1 MKKSKSEKKSAPSPQ
16 SDKIQ
21 AKPILLIT
29 GMHRSGTSALTGVM
43 NRLGASNP
51 KSPVEANEYNSRG
64 YNESRAVMQLNEEIL
79 NSVDSGWTDLSDLK
93 KESLRQLKSKHFDER
108 ILNVVKEEFSGDK
121 IAAVKD
127 PRICRI
133 ADFWNTSLQQGNIFA
148 PNYIFCL
155 RHPLEVAKS
164 LNHRDKMN
172 MERGLGLWLRY
183 NLDGEFQTRSHNR
196 CFVHYEN
203 LLSDWKAEV
212 ARINEQLEIKPFK
225 LTKAAQTKVNKY
237 LSKDLKHHESKDDDT
252 GSDHEML
259 ALSLEVYELLLSA
272 TKDKTLSEKAK
283 RRLNKLRRQ
292 FNFAGRVFYPL
303 LSKTEQFAR
312 GLSKDLTSTKAETSE
327 LRARAEEDI
336 AQLNE
341 SLEKGEE
348 LVKSSR
354 HKIDY
359 LQKQI
364 VETNREREKLGER
377 LQETIETG
385 EEKEES
391 YQSKA
396 KEYEQEIHRLNNE
409 NQNKEKLHEQNIVEL
424 RTEHRDNIVELKKE
438 HEEDIVKLEKDH
450 QDNISQ
456 YKNYTTNLEKEHHDS
471 IERYDTQ
478 IRDLQEE
485 ILSTKRGVRQLEI
498 IQTENLYLKKEVE
511 RFSNVNADLSETKRL
526 LARENSKKINEQA
539 EEISRLSQSQP
550 LNTKTAFVAPK
561 SAAPSNENAVPG
573 EPQSKTRLPVN
584 ETQRALLVEGFVESH
599 YQLQCKELNLSA
611 DTDLVEHYLEVGA
624 SLDLSPHPLFDP
636 VWYKKR
642 YSDLSDL
649 GQKAYLHF
657 LEYGSEEGRSP
668 CPVFD
673 THYYNHLYPDVAT
686 SHILPHIHYFK
697 SGWREGRNPSAWF
710 YSNWYLENNLSA
722 KQDGICPLIH
732 YMQIGESLGFQP
744 HPSFDPNWYQEEY
757 LESDKTISPLG
768 HFLETSQNLNIPTNA
783 EAAAFSDS
791 DRSVILAVA
800 HSATGHLFGSERS
813 FLDVVTSI
821 DRSKYSVIVA
831 LPNPDPEYVK
841 QLSKQVDAVH
851 FTKKIWWESRKGM
864 AESLISQYGNLIK
877 THQVDAI
884 YVNTIMLREP
894 LEAAR
899 RFNLPGICHIR
910 EAITHDPDLIEAI
923 GKPAEEIIKDV
934 VARSDFVVGNSNA
947 TLEIFGNPDNS
958 FLIYNA
964 IKIEDFDQ
972 IDNKRDDE
980 TFRFGMLSSN
990 LPKKGIADVVE
1001 LAKLSAE
1008 KGLDVEFHL
1017 IGPETEE
1024 TERLRKVVKR
1034 KGLTNV
1040 VFRGYISNVVDAIST
1055 IDAVLNFSHFAES
1068 FGRTIAEGGAAGL
1081 PSIVYD
1087 HGALPE
1093 VVDHEKTGF
1102 VIPYRKPEMALDYI
1116 EKMIQSREFTDALG
1130 QASRQRAKDLFSY
1143 EVLGEKINSM
1153 FDAVFK
1159 DRPKPISQKHKPSEF
1174 DKTLSLQTYKK
1185 RNAPTEFKSKSASVS
1200 VIVPNYNYA
1209 EYLEERLG
1217 SIFYQTVSPAQIIF
1231 LDDASSDDSV
1241 SVAEELLS
1249 KQDIPYQII
1258 ASEENSGVYNQWI
1271 KGFEA
1276 ATENWVWI
1284 AEADDRCEPDFIE
1297 KLLSLADEDTNI
1309 VYAESQRIDGNG
1321 DVTANDNRAHSR
1333 DVSTTRWSE
1342 SYKELGVREVVDA
1355 LCFRNTI
1362 PNASAALLRRSSL
1375 HDAKSVLS
1383 GLQYTGDWKLYSHLL
1398 RSGNIGYC
1406 AESLNHFRRHEK
1418 SVTRIRGK
1426 SLDYLEELA
1435 NIREYLCAH
1444 FPIRQEDMDRMDW
1457 FLNRDYRIENVE
1469 KNTEAPAILPLLDRS
1484 REQAAGRKRFGFIT
1498 TNNGSHYG
1506 GSEMLWRETAM
1517 ALREKGHDVFA
1528 VIKKWDPRPEFFDE
1542 MERANIKL
1550 LFKSED
1556 GFADLI
1562 KYKPDLVIVSL
1573 GDQDEGLEFYPDLK
1587 EAGIPY
1593 AIVNQLTKE
1602 ARFWA
1607 IRKEKTKAVKKG
1619 YSEAKQT
1626 FFTCWNN
1633 QRVMQDRLGSKLKN
1647 SSLHFNPYHIDRSVV
1662 PDWPS
1667 DDDTQI
1673 AIPSKLLFIH
1683 KGQDILT
1690 EFLGKKEWKAKNIT
1704 FNFYGSGPDEQ
1715 NLRDLA
1721 KQKGIESF
1729 RLHGRVADISDIWKS
1744 NHALLMPSRME
1755 GLPIMLVSAMLSGRV
1770 PILTDI
1776 GGHAEVVSDNKS
1788 GFIASDPD
1796 PEAVED
1802 ALKRAMEQ
1810 RAEWEE
1816 IGQLARQQILD
1827 FLPENPVEDFIEKL
1841 EKIA

>member
-1 MKKSKSEKKSAPSPQ
+1 MKKNKPEKKSAPSPQ
-16 SDKIQ
+16 SDKNQ

-29 GMHRSGTSALTGVM
+29 GMHRSGTSALTGVLS
-43 NRLGASNP
+43 RLGASDP
-51 KSPVEANEYNSRG
+51 KNPVEANEFNSRG

-79 NSVDSGWTDLSDLK
+79 NSAESGWTDLSEIKNEDL
-93 KESLRQLKSKHFDER
+93 RRLKSKHFDDR
-108 ILNVVKEEFSGDK
+108 ILQVINEEFPSNQ

-133 ADFWNTSLQQGNIFA
+133 ADFWSSSLQQDNNFT

-155 RHPLEVAKS
+155 RHPMEVAES
-164 LNHRDKMN
+164 LNHRDRMN
-172 MERGLGLWLRY
+172 LERGLGLWLRY
-183 NLDGEFQTRSHNR
+183 NLDGEFQTRGHNR

-203 LLSDWKAEV
+203 LLRDWEAEV
-212 ARINEQLEIKPFK
+212 ARINQQLEINPLKI
-225 LTKAAQTKVNKY
+225 TSAAKTKVNQY
-237 LSKDLKHHESKDDDT
+237 LSKDLRHHESEDD
-252 GSDHEML
+252 GIVSSHEMFS
-259 ALSLEVYELLLSA
+259 LSLEVYKLLISA
-272 TKDKTLSEKAK
+272 TKDKPLNEKAK
-283 RRLNKLRRQ
+283 GRLDKLRRQ
-292 FNFAGRVFYPL
+292 FNFAGRVFHPL

-312 GLSKDLTSTKAETSE
+312 GLNQNISSLKVQSDEFKTEAHKNIAELKKHLLE
-327 LRARAEEDI
+327 
-336 AQLNE
+336 QKK
-341 SLEKGEE
+341 SLE
-348 LVKSSR
+348 SSEQ
-354 HKIDY
+354 KIGY
-359 LQKQI
+359 MQKQI
-364 VETNREREKLGER
+364 VATNRRRAKLGEI
-377 LQETIETG
+377 LQSTIEAG
-385 EEKEES
+385 ESKEAVHLKSIQHLNEVISELKNEHQGSVKQYEMDIAELKSERQERLKQYESDVSQLKEE
-391 YQSKA
+391 QQRNI
-396 KEYEQEIHRLNNE
+396 EQYKRH
-409 NQNKEKLHEQNIVEL
+409 
-424 RTEHRDNIVELKKE
+424 TS
-438 HEEDIVKLEKDH
+438 KLENEYHENVK
-450 QDNISQ
+450 
-456 YKNYTTNLEKEHHDS
+456 
-471 IERYDTQ
+471 RYESQ
-478 IRDLQEE
+478 IRSLQDDFASSKQ
-485 ILSTKRGVRQLEI
+485 STRQLEAMRN
-498 IQTENLYLKKEVE
+498 EVLYLQNEVE
-511 RFSNVNADLSETKRL
+511 RFSNINADLSETKRL
-526 LARENSKKINEQA
+526 LARENSKRLNEQA
-539 EEISRLSQSQP
+539 EEISRLSKLQP
-550 LNTKTAFVAPK
+550 ATVKPKLPKPNISSENTGSSALQVEDENRLRLNDGQK
-561 SAAPSNENAVPG
+561 
-573 EPQSKTRLPVN
+573 
-584 ETQRALLVEGFVESH
+584 ALLSEGFVESH
-599 YQLQCKELNLSA
+599 YLLQCKELDLPAN
-611 DTDLVEHYLEVGA
+611 TNLVEHYLETGA

-642 YSDLSDL
+642 YSDLSGL
-649 GQKAYLHF
+649 GNEAYLHF
-657 LEYGSEEGRSP
+657 LEYGSDESRSP

-673 THYYNHLYPDVAT
+673 TTYYNHLYPDVLA
-686 SHILPHIHYFK
+686 SNVLPHIHYYR

-710 YSNWYLENNLSA
+710 YSNWYLENNISA
-722 KQDGICPLIH
+722 KQDGICPLVH
-732 YMQIGESLGFQP
+732 YMQIGESLGFRP
-744 HPSFDPNWYQEEY
+744 HPSFEPNWYQGEY
-757 LESDKTISPLG
+757 LDSDKTISPLG

-791 DRSVILAVA
+791 DRPVILAVA

-877 THQVDAI
+877 THQVDAV

-910 EAITHDPDLIEAI
+910 EAITHDPDLIKAI
-923 GKPAEEIIKDV
+923 GKPADEIIKDV

-990 LPKKGIADVVE
+990 LPKKGIADVVD
-1001 LAKLSAE
+1001 LAKLTAE
-1008 KGLDVEFHL
+1008 KGFDVEFHL
-1017 IGPETEE
+1017 IGPETDE

-1034 KGLTNV
+1034 HNLTNV
-1040 VFRGYISNVVDAIST
+1040 VFRGYISDVVDAIST

-1093 VVDHEKTGF
+1093 VVDHETTGY
-1102 VIPYRKPEMALDYI
+1102 VIPYRKPEMALEYI
-1116 EKMIQSREFTDALG
+1116 EKMIQSREFTKSLG

-1153 FDAVFK
+1153 FDAVFES
-1159 DRPKPISQKHKPSEF
+1159 RPKSSSYKQKPSEF
-1174 DKTLSLQTYKK
+1174 DKTLNLQSYKK
-1185 RNAPTEFKSKSASVS
+1185 RNAPSGFKNKTASVS

-1258 ASEENSGVYNQWI
+1258 ASEENSGVYNQWV

-1276 ATENWVWI
+1276 ATEDWVWI

-1297 KLLSLADEDTNI
+1297 KLLTLADDDTNI

-1321 DVTANDNRAHSR
+1321 DVTADDNRAHSR
-1333 DVSTTRWSE
+1333 DVSATRWSE

-1375 HDAKSVLS
+1375 HNAKSVLS

-1398 RSGNIGYC
+1398 RSGNIAYC
-1406 AESLNHFRRHEK
+1406 ADSLNHFRRHEK

-1435 NIREYLCAH
+1435 NIREYLCTH
-1444 FPIRQEDMDRMDW
+1444 FPIREEDMDRMDW
-1457 FLNRDYRIENVE
+1457 YLNRDYRIEKVE
-1469 KNTEAPAILPLLDRS
+1469 KNTQVGAILPLLERS
-1484 REQAAGRKRFGFIT
+1484 RHQAAGRKRFGFIT

-1542 MERANIKL
+1542 MERAGIKL

-1556 GFADLI
+1556 GFADLVR
-1562 KYKPDLVIVSL
+1562 YKPDLVIVSL
-1573 GDQDEGLEFYPDLK
+1573 GDQDEGIEFYPDLK
-1587 EAGIPY
+1587 DASIPY

-1690 EFLGKKEWKAKNIT
+1690 EFLGKEEWKSRNIT

-1721 KQKGIESF
+1721 KQEGIESF

-1802 ALKRAMEQ
+1802 ALKRAIEQ
-1810 RAEWEE
+1810 RADWEK

-1827 FLPENPVEDFIEKL
+1827 FLPENPVKDFIEKL

>member
-1 MKKSKSEKKSAPSPQ
+1 MKKSKPEKKSAPSPQ
-16 SDKIQ
+16 SDKNQ

-29 GMHRSGTSALTGVM
+29 GMHRSGTSALTGVLS
-43 NRLGASNP
+43 RLGASDP
-51 KSPVEANEYNSRG
+51 KNPVEANEFNSRG
-64 YNESRAVMQLNEEIL
+64 YNESRAVMQVNEEIL
-79 NSVDSGWTDLSDLK
+79 NSAESGWTDLSEIKNEDL
-93 KESLRQLKSKHFDER
+93 RRLKSKHFDDR
-108 ILNVVKEEFSGDK
+108 ILQVINEEFPSNQ

-133 ADFWNTSLQQGNIFA
+133 ANFWSSSLQQDNNFT

-155 RHPLEVAKS
+155 RHPFEVAKS
-164 LNHRDKMN
+164 LNHRDRMN
-172 MERGLGLWLRY
+172 LERGLGLWLRY
-183 NLDGEFQTRSHNR
+183 NLDGEFQTRGYNR

-203 LLSDWKAEV
+203 LLRDWEAEV
-212 ARINEQLEIKPFK
+212 ARINEQLEIKPLK
-225 LTKAAQTKVNKY
+225 ITSAAKTEINKY
-237 LSKDLKHHESKDDDT
+237 LSKDLRHHESEDDGID
-252 GSDHEML
+252 SSHEMFS
-259 ALSLEVYELLLSA
+259 LSLEVYKLLISA
-272 TKDKTLSEKAK
+272 TKDKPLNEKAK
-283 RRLNKLRRQ
+283 GRLNKLRRQ

-312 GLSKDLTSTKAETSE
+312 GLNKDLVQAKESFSKVEDTYKSTK
-327 LRARAEEDI
+327 
-336 AQLNE
+336 N
-341 SLEKGEE
+341 
-348 LVKSSR
+348 
-354 HKIDY
+354 KIDY
-359 LQKQI
+359 LHQQI

-377 LQETIETG
+377 LQETIETSD
-385 EEKEES
+385 EKEKS
-391 YQSKA
+391 YQSNLI
-396 KEYEQEIHRLNNE
+396 EYEQQI
-409 NQNKEKLHEQNIVEL
+409 
-424 RTEHRDNIVELKKE
+424 DDLKKE
-438 HEEDIVKLEKDH
+438 H
-450 QDNISQ
+450 QGNIKQ
-456 YKNYTTNLEKEHHDS
+456 FKNYISNLETEYSENIK
-471 IERYDTQ
+471 RYEGQ
-478 IRDLQEE
+478 IRSLQDDFA
-485 ILSTKRGVRQLEI
+485 SSKQSARQLEAMRN
-498 IQTENLYLKKEVE
+498 EVLYLQNEVE
-511 RFSNVNADLSETKRL
+511 RFSNINADLSETKRL
-526 LARENSKKINEQA
+526 LARENSKRLNEQA
-539 EEISRLSQSQP
+539 EEISRLSKLQP
-550 LNTKTAFVAPK
+550 ATVKPKLPEPNISSENTGSSALQVEDENRLRLNDGQK
-561 SAAPSNENAVPG
+561 
-573 EPQSKTRLPVN
+573 
-584 ETQRALLVEGFVESH
+584 ALLSEGFVESH
-599 YQLQCKELNLSA
+599 YLLQCKELDLPAN
-611 DTDLVEHYLEVGA
+611 TNLVEHYLETGA

-642 YSDLSDL
+642 YSDLSGL
-649 GQKAYLHF
+649 GNEAYLHF
-657 LEYGSEEGRSP
+657 LEYGSDESRSP

-673 THYYNHLYPDVAT
+673 TTYYNHLYPDVLA
-686 SHILPHIHYFK
+686 SNVLPHIHYYR

-710 YSNWYLENNLSA
+710 YSNWYLENNISA
-722 KQDGICPLIH
+722 KQDGICPLVH
-732 YMQIGESLGFQP
+732 YMQIGESLGFRP
-744 HPSFDPNWYQEEY
+744 HPSFDPNWYQGEY
-757 LESDKTISPLG
+757 LNSDKTISPLG
-768 HFLETSQNLNIPTNA
+768 HFLETSQNLNLPTNP
-783 EAAAFSDS
+783 EAAAFSGS
-791 DRSVILAVA
+791 DRPVILAVA

-821 DRSKYSVIVA
+821 DRTKYSVIAA

-841 QLSKQVDAVH
+841 QLSNQVDAVH
-851 FTKKIWWESRKGM
+851 FTKKVWWDASKGM
-864 AESLISQYGNLIK
+864 AESLISQYSYLIK
-877 THQVDAI
+877 THQVDAV
-884 YVNTIMLREP
+884 YANTIMLREP

-899 RFNLPGICHIR
+899 RSNLPGICHIR
-910 EAITHDPDLIEAI
+910 EAITHDPDLIQAI
-923 GKPAEEIIKDV
+923 GKPADEIIKDV

-947 TLEIFGNPDNS
+947 TLDIFGNPDNS

-964 IKIEDFDQ
+964 IKIDSFDQ
-972 IDNKRDDE
+972 IQNARDNK

-990 LPKKGIADVVE
+990 LPKKGIADVVD
-1001 LAKLSAE
+1001 LAKITAV

-1017 IGPETEE
+1017 IGPETDE

-1034 KGLTNV
+1034 HNLTNV
-1040 VFRGYISNVVDAIST
+1040 VFRGYISDVVDAIST

-1093 VVDHEKTGF
+1093 VVDHETTGY
-1102 VIPYRKPEMALDYI
+1102 VIPYRKPEMALEYI
-1116 EKMIQSREFTDALG
+1116 EKMIQSREFTKSLG

-1153 FDAVFK
+1153 FDAVFES
-1159 DRPKPISQKHKPSEF
+1159 RPKSSSYKQKPSEF
-1174 DKTLSLQTYKK
+1174 NKTLNLQSYKK
-1185 RNAPTEFKSKSASVS
+1185 RNAPSGFKNKTASVS

-1258 ASEENSGVYNQWI
+1258 ASQDNSGVYNQWL

-1276 ATENWVWI
+1276 ATEDWVWI

-1297 KLLSLADEDTNI
+1297 KLLTLADDDTNI

-1321 DVTANDNRAHSR
+1321 DVTADDNRAHSR

-1398 RSGNIGYC
+1398 RSGSIAYC

-1435 NIREYLCAH
+1435 NIREYLCSH
-1444 FPIRQEDMDRMDW
+1444 FPIREEDMDRMDW
-1457 FLNRDYRIENVE
+1457 FLNRDYRIEKVD
-1469 KNTEAPAILPLLDRS
+1469 KNTEVSAILPLLEKS
-1484 REQAAGRKRFGFIT
+1484 RQQAAGRKRFGFIT

-1542 MERANIKL
+1542 MERAGIKL

-1673 AIPSKLLFIH
+1673 AVPSKLLFIH

-1690 EFLGKKEWKAKNIT
+1690 EFLGKEEWKSRNIT

-1810 RAEWEE
+1810 RADWEE